1 MRTYIPTYVGMC
13 ALLGVLQTATAE
25 TEKCYSHFMFHAA
38 ITKTRFAFRK
48 FVVVIV

>member
-1 MRTYIPTYVGMC
+1 MPLFERGYK
-13 ALLGVLQTATAE
+13 AAATAE